1 MVTLLIAKLKCFY
14 FVLDYL
20 KNLPED
26 ADDYKDTE
34 GNDITFSF
42 IDFFKSA
49 DP

>member
-1 MVTLLIAKLKCFY
+1 MFFY

-34 GNDITFSF
+34 GNDITFIF
-42 IDFFKSA
+42 INFSLNLQIRKYS
-49 DP
+49 